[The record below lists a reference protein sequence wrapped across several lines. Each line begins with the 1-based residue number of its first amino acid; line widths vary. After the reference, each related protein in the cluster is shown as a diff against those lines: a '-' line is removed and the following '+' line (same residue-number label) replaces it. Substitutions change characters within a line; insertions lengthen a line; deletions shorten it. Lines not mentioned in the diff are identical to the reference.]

1 MEAELAGSQAFEG
14 WMSTRK
20 NVDEVTAISDHEVT
34 EASEDGRTDGRT
46 DGDGRT
52 GMSRSRLSRVDR
64 GGGPEWAT
72 DSEIAPS
79 SASVRRRQDCLG

>member
-1 MEAELAGSQAFEG
+1 
-14 WMSTRK
+14 MSTRK

-34 EASEDGRTDGRT
+34 EASEDGRT